1 MGFRGMAGLLL
12 VVLTSPGAAQR
23 PTIEF
28 QSSGT
33 TARLQA
39 VSAVDDR
46 IVWASGT
53 HGTFVRTTDGGTTWH
68 AGVVAGADSLEFRD
82 VHGFDA
88 DKAVLLASGPGE
100 KSRLYRT
107 EDGGRTWALMW
118 TNPDPK
124 GFFDCFDFVGPFGVL
139 VGDATGDRFPLLA
152 TTNGGRSWTTYTPPG
167 WETIGAQEGEGAF
180 AASGTC
186 LVLTPDRAA
195 WVGTAKGGRV
205 IRFGRDRADV
215 WVPPIVRDAPGAGIS
230 TLAVRPGNVMI
241 AAGGDLARSTEFTD
255 NVVVSKDGGQH
266 WSLAGRPPFTGSV
279 YGSAFVPS
287 RPGTLVAVSPKGAA
301 WSGDDGG
308 TWSKLDD
315 GDYWGIAFTKSG
327 TGWIAGPAGKI
338 ARIRF

>member
-1 MGFRGMAGLLL
+1 MTARNLMIGLILGGAPAL
-12 VVLTSPGAAQR
+12 AAQR

-28 QSSGT
+28 QTSGT

-46 IVWASGT
+46 VVWASGT
-53 HGTFVRTTDGGTTWH
+53 HGTFVRTVDGGATWK

-88 DKAVLLASGPGE
+88 DHAVLLASGPGE

-107 EDGGRTWALMW
+107 DNGGRTWTLVW

-124 GFFDCFDFVGPFGVL
+124 GFFDCFDFIGPFGVL
-139 VGDATGDRFPLLA
+139 LGDATGDRFPLLA
-152 TTNGGRSWTTYTPPG
+152 TTNGGRSWTPYTPPG
-167 WETIGAQEGEGAF
+167 WETIAAQEGEGGF

-195 WVGTAKGGRV
+195 WIGTAKGGRV
-205 IRFGRDRADV
+205 IRFGRDRAEA
-215 WVPPIVRDAPGAGIS
+215 WVPPIIRDAPGAGIS
-230 TLAVRPGNVMI
+230 TMAVRDQVMI
-241 AAGGDLARSTEFTD
+241 AAGGDLARPGDFTD
-255 NVVVSKDGGQH
+255 NVVVSRDGGQH
-266 WSLAGRPPFTGSV
+266 WSSAARPPFTGSV
-279 YGSAFVPS
+279 YGTAFVPS
-287 RPGTLVAVSPKGAA
+287 HPGTLVAVSPKGAA
-301 WSGDDGG
+301 WSGDDAV
-308 TWSKLDD
+308 TWHPLDG
-315 GDYWGIAFTKSG
+315 GDYWGIGFAKSG